1 MKHLKHLVREVN
13 VAPAVAQLD
22 AHPELWDQFN
32 LRTASYVSP
41 HNKLS
46 DIWVRYRDIAEFD
59 PENPAAFNDPHESR
73 WYPAWQVLTEL
84 QPLIFDTMRFVH
96 GEKLGGVLITKIP
109 PGATCEPHI
118 DRGWHAEYHEKF
130 AISLKA
136 APKQAFCFEDG
147 QYESKPGDLWTFNN
161 SFKHWVT
168 NDSDTE
174 RITLIIC
181 VHRS

>member
-1 MKHLKHLVREVN
+1 MMHLTHLVENIKVD
-13 VAPAVAQLD
+13 AAVAQLD
-22 AHPELWDQFN
+22 ANPELWNQYS

-46 DIWVRYRDIAEFD
+46 DIWVRYRAIEEFD
-59 PENPAAFNDPHESR
+59 AQHPEQFNEAHESR
-73 WYPAWQVLTEL
+73 WYPAWRILTEL
-84 QPLIFDTMRFVH
+84 RPLIFDTMRFVH

-109 PGATCEPHI
+109 AGATCEPHI
-118 DRGWHAEYHEKF
+118 DRGWHATYHEKY

-136 APKQAFCFEDG
+136 APKQKFCFEDG
-147 QYESKPGDLWTFNN
+147 EFESKPGDMWTFDN
-161 SFKHWVT
+161 SFTHWVT
-168 NDSDTE
+168 NESDTE